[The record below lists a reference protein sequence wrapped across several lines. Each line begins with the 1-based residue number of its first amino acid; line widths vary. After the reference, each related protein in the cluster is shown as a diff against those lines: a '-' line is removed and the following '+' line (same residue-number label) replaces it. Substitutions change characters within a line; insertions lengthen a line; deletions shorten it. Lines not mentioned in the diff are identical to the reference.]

1 MRFATAAVL
10 ARSALLAGCSGGGQ
24 LGGSPNVA
32 VVEGNRLPAP
42 SLADFNAQTRPYL
55 LGPLDKISIE
65 VYGVSDLNRTVTV
78 DAAGQISM
86 PLAGTIRVAGLTPAQ
101 VEDEVEQRLRGRYI
115 REPEVT
121 VNLTEAVS
129 QTVTVEGE
137 VDEPGIYP
145 ILGRMTLLRAIARA
159 KGTTEFSRLRHVVVL
174 RTVNGQ
180 RMAALFDL
188 RAIQLGAYDDPE
200 IYANDIVVVS
210 EDRARRLFRDALQSA
225 GLLLTP
231 LVALLGNNN

>member
-1 MRFATAAVL
+1 MRFSTAAVL
-10 ARSALLAGCSGGGQ
+10 AICALLAGCAAGR
-24 LGGSPNVA
+24 LGGSPNVS
-32 VVEGNRLPAP
+32 VVEGSQLPAP
-42 SLADFNAQTRPYL
+42 TLADFAAETRPYL

-65 VYGVSDLNRTVTV
+65 VFGVSELNRTVSV

-86 PLAGTIRVAGLTPAQ
+86 PLAGSIRVAGLTPTQ
-101 VEDEVEQRLRGRYI
+101 VEDEIEQRLRGRYI

-121 VNLTEAVS
+121 VNLTEALS
-129 QTVTVEGE
+129 QHVTVEGE

-174 RTVNGQ
+174 RTVRGQ

-225 GLLLTP
+225 GLILTP
-231 LVALLGNNN
+231 LVALLNNP

>member
-1 MRFATAAVL
+1 M
-10 ARSALLAGCSGGGQ
+10 
-24 LGGSPNVA
+24 
-32 VVEGNRLPAP
+32 
-42 SLADFNAQTRPYL
+42 
-55 LGPLDKISIE
+55 
-65 VYGVSDLNRTVTV
+65 
-78 DAAGQISM
+78 
-86 PLAGTIRVAGLTPAQ
+86 
-101 VEDEVEQRLRGRYI
+101 
-115 REPEVT
+115 
-121 VNLTEAVS
+121 
-129 QTVTVEGE
+129 
-137 VDEPGIYP
+137 
-145 ILGRMTLLRAIARA
+145 
-159 KGTTEFSRLRHVVVL
+159 VVL